1 MTHGSATEGGA
12 EIFERGPSV
21 VVVLLEGDSAVLVQQ
36 WREAVGAETVEL
48 VQERLEPGEL
58 PFQAAA
64 RGVAEE
70 CAVRASGWEEHGSF
84 WAVPAYSTQR
94 VHVFSA
100 TVEARLPG
108 DGPRST
114 QLVHCEPADLDLLLD
129 DAVSIAGLSVFRR
142 STSVRAAP
150 GAELAD

>member
-1 MTHGSATEGGA
+1 MTHGSATEGSA
-12 EIFERGPSV
+12 EIFERGPSI
-21 VVVLLEGDSAVLVQQ
+21 VVVLSKETVPCSSSSGG
-36 WREAVGAETVEL
+36 RRRCRTVEL

-70 CAVRASGWEEHGSF
+70 CAVRASGGRSTGSF

-100 TVEARLPG
+100 TVEARLPV

-150 GAELAD
+150 GAERAD